1 MFSFTSQMEDARK
14 LPLMQYVVCLAM
26 TEAIKELCCAKVNN
40 SAVPLIQWLFVV
52 QTIYHIMD
60 ISLNRIMDIF
70 LSLTI
75 FVVQIRGF
83 QNLMLK

>member
-40 SAVPLIQWLFVV
+40 SAVPLIQ
-52 QTIYHIMD
+52 
-60 ISLNRIMDIF
+60 
-70 LSLTI
+70 
-75 FVVQIRGF
+75 
-83 QNLMLK
+83 